1 MLFPTNVKNDRGES
15 GMRRAFVYTP
25 PTYGKNKKERFPVL
39 YLQHGWGEDDTT
51 WGMQGR
57 ANIIMDNLIA
67 DGKIRPFIVVMTY
80 GLTNGIRFGGL
91 REFTAKEFETVLV
104 DELIPY
110 IDSHFLTI
118 ANRDMENFIAVIE
131 KSQENITYFKPD
143 EIPLNP
149 GDRIRIQG
157 GLYDGREGIIMRIK
171 SKRNKHLVVQI
182 PGLLVAAVEL
192 KPELVTINDNGKMTN
207 DKRGK
212 REDIRERPSK
222 DLDKD
227 RKMVFDIA
235 HRLLFEFPDKY
246 KNEEEYYLLINQL
259 QRGLARIQTFKGY
272 VPSTEAE
279 LALAIFL
286 AQKALGEDT
295 TLTQKRLDKAISRL
309 KNTSKLKSQALE
321 IMIKI

>member
-1 MLFPTNVKNDRGES
+1 METLTNNLRDKNKQYWFVIGSRNHMKELQIRDEARNKGLE
-15 GMRRAFVYTP
+15 AFV
-25 PTYGKNKKERFPVL
+25 PVIYAYKVIRGQKQRKL
-39 YLQHGWGEDDTT
+39 IPAINGFVFVKATT
-51 WGMQGR
+51 TEM
-57 ANIIMDNLIA
+57 
-67 DGKIRPFIVVMTY
+67 
-80 GLTNGIRFGGL
+80 
-91 REFTAKEFETVLV
+91 E
-104 DELIPY
+104 ELILKSKFTIYPKK
-110 IDSHFLTI
+110 SSFSGREEFLTI

-157 GLYDGREGIIMRIK
+157 GLYDGCEGIITRIK

-192 KPELVTINDNGKMTN
+192 KPELVAINDNGKMTN

>member
-1 MLFPTNVKNDRGES
+1 METLTNNLRDKNKQYWFVIGSRNHMKELQIRDEARNKGLE
-15 GMRRAFVYTP
+15 AFV
-25 PTYGKNKKERFPVL
+25 PVIYAYKVIRGQKQRKL
-39 YLQHGWGEDDTT
+39 IPAINGFVFVKATT
-51 WGMQGR
+51 TEM
-57 ANIIMDNLIA
+57 
-67 DGKIRPFIVVMTY
+67 
-80 GLTNGIRFGGL
+80 
-91 REFTAKEFETVLV
+91 E
-104 DELIPY
+104 ELILKSKFTIYPKK
-110 IDSHFLTI
+110 SSFSGREEFLTI

-192 KPELVTINDNGKMTN
+192 KPELVAINDNGKMTN

>member
-1 MLFPTNVKNDRGES
+1 METLTNNLRDKNKQYWFVIGSRNHMKELQIRDEARNKGLE
-15 GMRRAFVYTP
+15 AFV
-25 PTYGKNKKERFPVL
+25 PVIYAYKVIRGQKQRKL
-39 YLQHGWGEDDTT
+39 IPAINGFVFVKATT
-51 WGMQGR
+51 TEM
-57 ANIIMDNLIA
+57 
-67 DGKIRPFIVVMTY
+67 
-80 GLTNGIRFGGL
+80 
-91 REFTAKEFETVLV
+91 E
-104 DELIPY
+104 ELILKSKFTIYPKKSSFSGREE
-110 IDSHFLTI
+110 ILTI

-192 KPELVTINDNGKMTN
+192 KPELVAINDNGKMTN

>member
-1 MLFPTNVKNDRGES
+1 METLTNNLRDKNKQYWFVIGSRNHMKELQIRDEARNKGLE
-15 GMRRAFVYTP
+15 AFV
-25 PTYGKNKKERFPVL
+25 PVIYAYKVIRGQKQRKL
-39 YLQHGWGEDDTT
+39 IPAINGFVFVKATT
-51 WGMQGR
+51 TEM
-57 ANIIMDNLIA
+57 
-67 DGKIRPFIVVMTY
+67 
-80 GLTNGIRFGGL
+80 
-91 REFTAKEFETVLV
+91 E
-104 DELIPY
+104 ELILKSKFTIYPK
-110 IDSHFLTI
+110 ISSLSGREEFLTI

-192 KPELVTINDNGKMTN
+192 KPELVAINDNGKMTN

>member
-1 MLFPTNVKNDRGES
+1 METLTNNLRDKNKQYWFVIGSRNHMKELQIRDEARNKGLE
-15 GMRRAFVYTP
+15 AFV
-25 PTYGKNKKERFPVL
+25 PVIYAYKVIRGQKQRKL
-39 YLQHGWGEDDTT
+39 IPAINGFVFVKATT
-51 WGMQGR
+51 TEM
-57 ANIIMDNLIA
+57 
-67 DGKIRPFIVVMTY
+67 
-80 GLTNGIRFGGL
+80 
-91 REFTAKEFETVLV
+91 E
-104 DELIPY
+104 ELILKSKFTIYPKK
-110 IDSHFLTI
+110 SSFSGREEFLTI

-182 PGLLVAAVEL
+182 PGLLLAAVEL
-192 KPELVTINDNGKMTN
+192 KPELVAINDNGKMTN

>member
-1 MLFPTNVKNDRGES
+1 METLTNNLRDKNKQYWFVIGSRNHMKELQIRDEARNKGLE
-15 GMRRAFVYTP
+15 AFV
-25 PTYGKNKKERFPVL
+25 PVI
-39 YLQHGWGEDDTT
+39 YAYKVIRGQK
-51 WGMQGR
+51 QR
-57 ANIIMDNLIA
+57 KLIPA
-67 DGKIRPFIVVMTY
+67 I
-80 GLTNGIRFGGL
+80 NGIVFVKATTT
-91 REFTAKEFETVLV
+91 EME
-104 DELIPY
+104 ELILKSKFTIYPKK
-110 IDSHFLTI
+110 SSFSGREEFLTI
-118 ANRDMENFIAVIE
+118 ANREMENFIAVIE

-192 KPELVTINDNGKMTN
+192 KPELVAINDNGKMTN

>member
-1 MLFPTNVKNDRGES
+1 METLTNNLRDKKKQYWFVIGSRNHMKELQIRDEARNKGLE
-15 GMRRAFVYTP
+15 AFV
-25 PTYGKNKKERFPVL
+25 PVIYAYKVIRGQKQRKL
-39 YLQHGWGEDDTT
+39 IPAINGFVFVKATT
-51 WGMQGR
+51 TEM
-57 ANIIMDNLIA
+57 
-67 DGKIRPFIVVMTY
+67 
-80 GLTNGIRFGGL
+80 
-91 REFTAKEFETVLV
+91 E
-104 DELIPY
+104 ELILKSKFTIYPKK
-110 IDSHFLTI
+110 SSFSGREEFLTI

>member
-1 MLFPTNVKNDRGES
+1 MYPVNKLMETLTNNLRDKNKQYWFVIGSRNHMKELQIRDEARNKGLE
-15 GMRRAFVYTP
+15 AFV
-25 PTYGKNKKERFPVL
+25 PVIYAYKVIRGQKQRKL
-39 YLQHGWGEDDTT
+39 IPAINGFVFVKATT
-51 WGMQGR
+51 TEM
-57 ANIIMDNLIA
+57 
-67 DGKIRPFIVVMTY
+67 
-80 GLTNGIRFGGL
+80 
-91 REFTAKEFETVLV
+91 E
-104 DELIPY
+104 ELILKSKFTIYPKK
-110 IDSHFLTI
+110 SSFSGREEFLTI

-192 KPELVTINDNGKMTN
+192 KPELVAINDNGKMTN

>member
-1 MLFPTNVKNDRGES
+1 METLTNNLRDKNKQYWFVIGSRNHMKELQIRDEARNKGLE
-15 GMRRAFVYTP
+15 AFV
-25 PTYGKNKKERFPVL
+25 PVIYAYKVIRGQKQRKL
-39 YLQHGWGEDDTT
+39 IPAINGFVFVKATT
-51 WGMQGR
+51 TEM
-57 ANIIMDNLIA
+57 
-67 DGKIRPFIVVMTY
+67 
-80 GLTNGIRFGGL
+80 
-91 REFTAKEFETVLV
+91 E
-104 DELIPY
+104 ELILKSKFTIYPKK
-110 IDSHFLTI
+110 SSFSGREEFLTI

-192 KPELVTINDNGKMTN
+192 KPEFVAINDNGKMTN

>member
-1 MLFPTNVKNDRGES
+1 METLTNNLRDKNKQYWFVIGSRNHMKELQIRDEARNKGLE
-15 GMRRAFVYTP
+15 AFV
-25 PTYGKNKKERFPVL
+25 PVIYAYKVIRGQKQRKL
-39 YLQHGWGEDDTT
+39 IPAINGFVFVKATT
-51 WGMQGR
+51 TEM
-57 ANIIMDNLIA
+57 
-67 DGKIRPFIVVMTY
+67 
-80 GLTNGIRFGGL
+80 
-91 REFTAKEFETVLV
+91 E
-104 DELIPY
+104 ELILKSKFTIYPKK
-110 IDSHFLTI
+110 SSFSGREEFLTI

-192 KPELVTINDNGKMTN
+192 KPELVAINDNGKMTN

-235 HRLLFEFPDKY
+235 HRLLFDKY

>member
-1 MLFPTNVKNDRGES
+1 MYPVNKLMETLTNNLRDKNKQYWFVIGSRNHMKELQIRDEARNKGLE
-15 GMRRAFVYTP
+15 AFV
-25 PTYGKNKKERFPVL
+25 PVIYAYKVIRGQKQRKL
-39 YLQHGWGEDDTT
+39 IPAINGFVFVKATT
-51 WGMQGR
+51 TEM
-57 ANIIMDNLIA
+57 
-67 DGKIRPFIVVMTY
+67 
-80 GLTNGIRFGGL
+80 
-91 REFTAKEFETVLV
+91 E
-104 DELIPY
+104 ELILKSKFTIYPKK
-110 IDSHFLTI
+110 SSFSGREEFLTI

-149 GDRIRIQG
+149 GDRIRIKG

-192 KPELVTINDNGKMTN
+192 KPELVAINDNGKMTN

>member
-1 MLFPTNVKNDRGES
+1 METLTNNLRDKKKQYWFVIGSRNHMKELQIRDEARNKGLE
-15 GMRRAFVYTP
+15 AFV
-25 PTYGKNKKERFPVL
+25 PVIYAYKVIRGQKQRKL
-39 YLQHGWGEDDTT
+39 IPAINGFVFVKATT
-51 WGMQGR
+51 TEM
-57 ANIIMDNLIA
+57 
-67 DGKIRPFIVVMTY
+67 
-80 GLTNGIRFGGL
+80 
-91 REFTAKEFETVLV
+91 E
-104 DELIPY
+104 ELILKSKFTIYPKK
-110 IDSHFLTI
+110 SSFSGREEFLTI

-192 KPELVTINDNGKMTN
+192 KPEFVAINDNGKMTN

>member
-1 MLFPTNVKNDRGES
+1 METLTNNLRDKNKQYWFVIGSRNHMKELQIRDEARNKGLE
-15 GMRRAFVYTP
+15 AFV
-25 PTYGKNKKERFPVL
+25 PVIYAYKVIRGQKQRKL
-39 YLQHGWGEDDTT
+39 IPAINGFVFVKATT
-51 WGMQGR
+51 TEM
-57 ANIIMDNLIA
+57 
-67 DGKIRPFIVVMTY
+67 
-80 GLTNGIRFGGL
+80 
-91 REFTAKEFETVLV
+91 E
-104 DELIPY
+104 ELILKSKFTIYPKK
-110 IDSHFLTI
+110 SSFSGREEFLTI

-131 KSQENITYFKPD
+131 KSQEDITYFKPD

-192 KPELVTINDNGKMTN
+192 KPELVAINDNGKMTN

-212 REDIRERPSK
+212 REDIREKPSK

>member
-1 MLFPTNVKNDRGES
+1 METLTNNLRDKNKQYWFVIGSRNHMKELQIRDEARNKGLE
-15 GMRRAFVYTP
+15 AFV
-25 PTYGKNKKERFPVL
+25 PVIYAYKVIRGQKQRKL
-39 YLQHGWGEDDTT
+39 IPAINGFVFVKATT
-51 WGMQGR
+51 TEM
-57 ANIIMDNLIA
+57 
-67 DGKIRPFIVVMTY
+67 
-80 GLTNGIRFGGL
+80 
-91 REFTAKEFETVLV
+91 E
-104 DELIPY
+104 ELILKSKFTIYPKK
-110 IDSHFLTI
+110 SSFSGREEFLTI

-192 KPELVTINDNGKMTN
+192 KPELVAINDNGKMTN

-235 HRLLFEFPDKY
+235 HRLLFEFPDKC

>member
-1 MLFPTNVKNDRGES
+1 METLTNNLRDKNKQYWFVIGSRNHMKELQIRDEARNKGFE
-15 GMRRAFVYTP
+15 AFV
-25 PTYGKNKKERFPVL
+25 PVIYAYKVIRGQKQRKL
-39 YLQHGWGEDDTT
+39 IPAINGFVFVKATT
-51 WGMQGR
+51 TEM
-57 ANIIMDNLIA
+57 
-67 DGKIRPFIVVMTY
+67 
-80 GLTNGIRFGGL
+80 
-91 REFTAKEFETVLV
+91 E
-104 DELIPY
+104 ELILKSKFTIYPKK
-110 IDSHFLTI
+110 SSFSGREEFLTI

-192 KPELVTINDNGKMTN
+192 KPELVAINDNGKMTN

>member
-1 MLFPTNVKNDRGES
+1 METLTNNLRDKNKQYWFVIGSRNHMKELQIRDEARNKGLE
-15 GMRRAFVYTP
+15 AFV
-25 PTYGKNKKERFPVL
+25 PVIYAYKVIRGQKQRKL
-39 YLQHGWGEDDTT
+39 IPAINGFVFVKATT
-51 WGMQGR
+51 TEM
-57 ANIIMDNLIA
+57 
-67 DGKIRPFIVVMTY
+67 
-80 GLTNGIRFGGL
+80 
-91 REFTAKEFETVLV
+91 E
-104 DELIPY
+104 ELILKSKFTIYPKK
-110 IDSHFLTI
+110 SSFSGREEFLTI

-149 GDRIRIQG
+149 GDRIRIKG

-192 KPELVTINDNGKMTN
+192 KPELVAINDNGKMTN
-207 DKRGK
+207 YKRGK

-227 RKMVFDIA
+227 RKIVFDIA

>member
-1 MLFPTNVKNDRGES
+1 METLTNNLRDKNKQYWFVIGSRNHMKELQIRDEARNKGLE
-15 GMRRAFVYTP
+15 AFV
-25 PTYGKNKKERFPVL
+25 PVIYAYKVIRGQKQRKL
-39 YLQHGWGEDDTT
+39 IPAINGFVFVKATT
-51 WGMQGR
+51 TEM
-57 ANIIMDNLIA
+57 
-67 DGKIRPFIVVMTY
+67 
-80 GLTNGIRFGGL
+80 
-91 REFTAKEFETVLV
+91 E
-104 DELIPY
+104 ELILKSKFTIYPKK
-110 IDSHFLTI
+110 SSFSGREEFLTI

>member
-1 MLFPTNVKNDRGES
+1 MYPVNKLMETLTNNLRDKNKQYWFVIGSRNHMKELQIRDEARNKGLE
-15 GMRRAFVYTP
+15 AFV
-25 PTYGKNKKERFPVL
+25 PVIYAYKVIRGQKQRKL
-39 YLQHGWGEDDTT
+39 IPAINGFVFVKATT
-51 WGMQGR
+51 TEM
-57 ANIIMDNLIA
+57 
-67 DGKIRPFIVVMTY
+67 
-80 GLTNGIRFGGL
+80 
-91 REFTAKEFETVLV
+91 E
-104 DELIPY
+104 ELILKSKFTIYPKK
-110 IDSHFLTI
+110 SSFSGREEFLTI

-192 KPELVTINDNGKMTN
+192 KPELVAINDNGKMTN

-286 AQKALGEDT
+286 AQKALGKDT

>member
-1 MLFPTNVKNDRGES
+1 METLTNNLRDKNKQYWFVIGSRNHMKELQIRDEARNKGLE
-15 GMRRAFVYTP
+15 AFV
-25 PTYGKNKKERFPVL
+25 PVIYAYKVIRGQKQRKL
-39 YLQHGWGEDDTT
+39 IPAINGFVFVKATT
-51 WGMQGR
+51 TEM
-57 ANIIMDNLIA
+57 
-67 DGKIRPFIVVMTY
+67 
-80 GLTNGIRFGGL
+80 
-91 REFTAKEFETVLV
+91 E
-104 DELIPY
+104 ELILKSKFTIY
-110 IDSHFLTI
+110 AKKSSFSGREEFLTI

-192 KPELVTINDNGKMTN
+192 KPELVAINDNGKMTN

>member
-1 MLFPTNVKNDRGES
+1 METLTNNLRDKNKQYWFVIGSRNHMKELQIRDEARNKGLE
-15 GMRRAFVYTP
+15 AFV
-25 PTYGKNKKERFPVL
+25 PVIYAYKVIRGQKQRKL
-39 YLQHGWGEDDTT
+39 IPAINGFVFVKATT
-51 WGMQGR
+51 TEM
-57 ANIIMDNLIA
+57 
-67 DGKIRPFIVVMTY
+67 
-80 GLTNGIRFGGL
+80 
-91 REFTAKEFETVLV
+91 E
-104 DELIPY
+104 ELILKSKFTIYPKK
-110 IDSHFLTI
+110 SSFSGREEFLTI

-131 KSQENITYFKPD
+131 KSQENITYFKPG

-192 KPELVTINDNGKMTN
+192 KPELVAINDNGKMTN

-309 KNTSKLKSQALE
+309 KSTSKLKSQALE

>member
-1 MLFPTNVKNDRGES
+1 
-15 GMRRAFVYTP
+15 
-25 PTYGKNKKERFPVL
+25 
-39 YLQHGWGEDDTT
+39 
-51 WGMQGR
+51 
-57 ANIIMDNLIA
+57 
-67 DGKIRPFIVVMTY
+67 
-80 GLTNGIRFGGL
+80 
-91 REFTAKEFETVLV
+91 
-104 DELIPY
+104 
-110 IDSHFLTI
+110 
-118 ANRDMENFIAVIE
+118 
-131 KSQENITYFKPD
+131 
-143 EIPLNP
+143 
-149 GDRIRIQG
+149 
-157 GLYDGREGIIMRIK
+157 MRIK

-192 KPELVTINDNGKMTN
+192 KPELVAINDNGKMTN

>member
-1 MLFPTNVKNDRGES
+1 METLTNNLRDKKKQYWFVIGSRNHMKELQIRDEARNKGLE
-15 GMRRAFVYTP
+15 AFV
-25 PTYGKNKKERFPVL
+25 PVIYAYKVIRGQKQRKL
-39 YLQHGWGEDDTT
+39 IPAINGFVFVKATT
-51 WGMQGR
+51 TEM
-57 ANIIMDNLIA
+57 
-67 DGKIRPFIVVMTY
+67 
-80 GLTNGIRFGGL
+80 
-91 REFTAKEFETVLV
+91 E
-104 DELIPY
+104 ELILKSKFTIYPKK
-110 IDSHFLTI
+110 SSFSGKEEFLTI

-182 PGLLVAAVEL
+182 PGLLLAAVEL
-192 KPELVTINDNGKMTN
+192 KPELVAINDNGKMTN

>member
-1 MLFPTNVKNDRGES
+1 MYPVNKLMETLTNNLRDKNKQYWFVIGSRNHMKELQIRDEARNKGLE
-15 GMRRAFVYTP
+15 AFV
-25 PTYGKNKKERFPVL
+25 PVIYAYKVIRGQKQRKL
-39 YLQHGWGEDDTT
+39 IPAINGFVFVKATT
-51 WGMQGR
+51 TEM
-57 ANIIMDNLIA
+57 
-67 DGKIRPFIVVMTY
+67 
-80 GLTNGIRFGGL
+80 
-91 REFTAKEFETVLV
+91 E
-104 DELIPY
+104 ELILKSKFTIY
-110 IDSHFLTI
+110 AKKSSFSGREEFLTI

-192 KPELVTINDNGKMTN
+192 KPELVAINDNGKMTN

>member
-1 MLFPTNVKNDRGES
+1 METLTNNLRDKNKQYWFVIGSRNHMKELQIRDEARNKGLE
-15 GMRRAFVYTP
+15 AFV
-25 PTYGKNKKERFPVL
+25 PVIYAYKVIRGQKQRKL
-39 YLQHGWGEDDTT
+39 IPAINGFVFVKATT
-51 WGMQGR
+51 TEM
-57 ANIIMDNLIA
+57 
-67 DGKIRPFIVVMTY
+67 
-80 GLTNGIRFGGL
+80 
-91 REFTAKEFETVLV
+91 E
-104 DELIPY
+104 ELILKSKFTIYPKK
-110 IDSHFLTI
+110 SSFSGREEFLTI
-118 ANRDMENFIAVIE
+118 ANREMENFIAVIE

-192 KPELVTINDNGKMTN
+192 KPELVAINDNGKMTN

>member
-1 MLFPTNVKNDRGES
+1 MYPVNKLMETLTNNLRDKNKQYWFVIGSRNHMKELQIRDEARNKGLE
-15 GMRRAFVYTP
+15 AFV
-25 PTYGKNKKERFPVL
+25 PVIYAYEVIRGQKQRKL
-39 YLQHGWGEDDTT
+39 IPAINGFVFVKATT
-51 WGMQGR
+51 TEM
-57 ANIIMDNLIA
+57 
-67 DGKIRPFIVVMTY
+67 
-80 GLTNGIRFGGL
+80 
-91 REFTAKEFETVLV
+91 E
-104 DELIPY
+104 ELILKSKFTIYPKK
-110 IDSHFLTI
+110 SSFSGREEFLTI

-171 SKRNKHLVVQI
+171 SKRNKHLAVQI

-192 KPELVTINDNGKMTN
+192 KPELVAINDNGKMTN

>member
-1 MLFPTNVKNDRGES
+1 METLTNNLRDKNKQYWFVIGSRNHMKELQIRDEARNKGLE
-15 GMRRAFVYTP
+15 AFV
-25 PTYGKNKKERFPVL
+25 PVIYAYKVIRGQKQRKL
-39 YLQHGWGEDDTT
+39 IPAINGFVFVKATT
-51 WGMQGR
+51 TEM
-57 ANIIMDNLIA
+57 
-67 DGKIRPFIVVMTY
+67 
-80 GLTNGIRFGGL
+80 
-91 REFTAKEFETVLV
+91 E
-104 DELIPY
+104 ELILKSKFTIYPKK
-110 IDSHFLTI
+110 SSFSGREEFLTI

-192 KPELVTINDNGKMTN
+192 KPELVAINDNGKMTN

-235 HRLLFEFPDKY
+235 HRLLFPDKY

>member
-1 MLFPTNVKNDRGES
+1 MYPVNKLMETLTNNLRDKNKQYWFVIGSRNHMKELQIRDEARNKGLE
-15 GMRRAFVYTP
+15 AFV
-25 PTYGKNKKERFPVL
+25 PVIYAYKVIRGQKQRKL
-39 YLQHGWGEDDTT
+39 IPAINGFVFVKATT
-51 WGMQGR
+51 TEM
-57 ANIIMDNLIA
+57 
-67 DGKIRPFIVVMTY
+67 
-80 GLTNGIRFGGL
+80 
-91 REFTAKEFETVLV
+91 E
-104 DELIPY
+104 ELILKSKFTIYPKK
-110 IDSHFLTI
+110 SSFSGREEFLTI

-192 KPELVTINDNGKMTN
+192 KPELVAINDNGKMTN

-295 TLTQKRLDKAISRL
+295 TLTRKRLDKAISRL

>member
-1 MLFPTNVKNDRGES
+1 METLTNNLRDKNKQYWFVIGSRNHMKELQIRDEARNIGLE
-15 GMRRAFVYTP
+15 AFV
-25 PTYGKNKKERFPVL
+25 PVIYAYKVIRGQKQRKL
-39 YLQHGWGEDDTT
+39 IPAINGFVFVKATT
-51 WGMQGR
+51 TEM
-57 ANIIMDNLIA
+57 
-67 DGKIRPFIVVMTY
+67 
-80 GLTNGIRFGGL
+80 
-91 REFTAKEFETVLV
+91 E
-104 DELIPY
+104 ELILKSKFTIYPKK
-110 IDSHFLTI
+110 SSFSGREEFLTI

-192 KPELVTINDNGKMTN
+192 KPELVAINDNGKMTN

>member
-1 MLFPTNVKNDRGES
+1 METLTNNLRDKNKQYWFVIGSRNHMKELQIRDEARNKGLE
-15 GMRRAFVYTP
+15 AFV
-25 PTYGKNKKERFPVL
+25 PVIYAYKVIRGQKQRKL
-39 YLQHGWGEDDTT
+39 IPAINGFVFVKATT
-51 WGMQGR
+51 TEM
-57 ANIIMDNLIA
+57 
-67 DGKIRPFIVVMTY
+67 
-80 GLTNGIRFGGL
+80 
-91 REFTAKEFETVLV
+91 E
-104 DELIPY
+104 ELILKSKFTIYPKK
-110 IDSHFLTI
+110 SSFSGREEFLTI

-149 GDRIRIQG
+149 GDRIRIKG

-182 PGLLVAAVEL
+182 PGLLLAAVEL
-192 KPELVTINDNGKMTN
+192 KPELVAINDNGKMTN
-207 DKRGK
+207 YKRGK

-227 RKMVFDIA
+227 RKIVFDIA

>member
-1 MLFPTNVKNDRGES
+1 METLTNNLRDKNKQYWFVIGSRNHMKELQIRDEARNKGLE
-15 GMRRAFVYTP
+15 AFV
-25 PTYGKNKKERFPVL
+25 PVIYAYKVIRGQKQRKL
-39 YLQHGWGEDDTT
+39 IPAINGFVFVKATT
-51 WGMQGR
+51 TEM
-57 ANIIMDNLIA
+57 
-67 DGKIRPFIVVMTY
+67 
-80 GLTNGIRFGGL
+80 
-91 REFTAKEFETVLV
+91 E
-104 DELIPY
+104 ELILKSKFTIYPKK
-110 IDSHFLTI
+110 SSFSGREEFLTI

-192 KPELVTINDNGKMTN
+192 KPELVAINDNGKMTN

-309 KNTSKLKSQALE
+309 KNTSKLKSQAIE

>member
-1 MLFPTNVKNDRGES
+1 METLTNNLRDKNKQYWFVIGSRNHMKELQIRDEARNKGLE
-15 GMRRAFVYTP
+15 AFV
-25 PTYGKNKKERFPVL
+25 PVIYAYKVIRGQKQRKL
-39 YLQHGWGEDDTT
+39 IPAINGFVFVKATT
-51 WGMQGR
+51 TEM
-57 ANIIMDNLIA
+57 
-67 DGKIRPFIVVMTY
+67 
-80 GLTNGIRFGGL
+80 
-91 REFTAKEFETVLV
+91 E
-104 DELIPY
+104 ELILKSKFTIYPKK
-110 IDSHFLTI
+110 SSFSGREEFLTI

-149 GDRIRIQG
+149 GNRIRIQG

-192 KPELVTINDNGKMTN
+192 KPELVAINDNGKMTN

>member
-1 MLFPTNVKNDRGES
+1 METLTNNLRDKNKQYWFVIGSRNHMKELQIRDEARNKGLE
-15 GMRRAFVYTP
+15 AFV
-25 PTYGKNKKERFPVL
+25 PVIYAYKVIRGQKQRKL
-39 YLQHGWGEDDTT
+39 IPAINGFVFVKATT
-51 WGMQGR
+51 TE
-57 ANIIMDNLIA
+57 I
-67 DGKIRPFIVVMTY
+67 
-80 GLTNGIRFGGL
+80 
-91 REFTAKEFETVLV
+91 E
-104 DELIPY
+104 ELILKSKFTIYPKK
-110 IDSHFLTI
+110 SSFSGREEFLTI

-131 KSQENITYFKPD
+131 KSQEDITYFKPD

-192 KPELVTINDNGKMTN
+192 KPELVAINDNGKMTN

>member
-1 MLFPTNVKNDRGES
+1 METLTNNLRDKNKQYWFVIGSRNHMKELQIRDEARNKGFE
-15 GMRRAFVYTP
+15 AFV
-25 PTYGKNKKERFPVL
+25 PVIYAYKVIRGQKQRKL
-39 YLQHGWGEDDTT
+39 IPAINGFVFVKATT
-51 WGMQGR
+51 TEM
-57 ANIIMDNLIA
+57 
-67 DGKIRPFIVVMTY
+67 
-80 GLTNGIRFGGL
+80 
-91 REFTAKEFETVLV
+91 E
-104 DELIPY
+104 ELILKSKFTIYPKK
-110 IDSHFLTI
+110 SSFSGREEFLTI

>member
-1 MLFPTNVKNDRGES
+1 METLTNNLRDKNKQYWFVIGSRNHMKELQIRDEARNKGLE
-15 GMRRAFVYTP
+15 AFV
-25 PTYGKNKKERFPVL
+25 PVIYAYKVIRGQKQRKL
-39 YLQHGWGEDDTT
+39 IPAINGFVFVKATT
-51 WGMQGR
+51 TEM
-57 ANIIMDNLIA
+57 
-67 DGKIRPFIVVMTY
+67 
-80 GLTNGIRFGGL
+80 
-91 REFTAKEFETVLV
+91 E
-104 DELIPY
+104 ELILKSKFTIYPKK
-110 IDSHFLTI
+110 SSFSGREEFLTI

-149 GDRIRIQG
+149 GDRIRIKG

-192 KPELVTINDNGKMTN
+192 KPELVAINDNGKMTN
-207 DKRGK
+207 YKRGK

>member
-1 MLFPTNVKNDRGES
+1 METLTNNLRDKNKQYWFVIGSRNHMKELQIRDEARNKGLE
-15 GMRRAFVYTP
+15 AFV
-25 PTYGKNKKERFPVL
+25 PVIYAYKVIRGQKQRKL
-39 YLQHGWGEDDTT
+39 IPAINGFVFVKATT
-51 WGMQGR
+51 TEM
-57 ANIIMDNLIA
+57 
-67 DGKIRPFIVVMTY
+67 
-80 GLTNGIRFGGL
+80 
-91 REFTAKEFETVLV
+91 E
-104 DELIPY
+104 ELILKSKFTIYPKK
-110 IDSHFLTI
+110 SSFSGREEFLTI

-149 GDRIRIQG
+149 GDRIRIKG

-192 KPELVTINDNGKMTN
+192 KPELVAINDNGKMTN